1 MNAVIYHK
9 ALDIVNNSTGIKL
22 TELISNVA
30 SEYTREES
38 KVLIDTLS
46 ALCDSDDVLVLKY
59 TVPAM
64 DYREKVILFPKGTKF
79 L

>member
-22 TELISNVA
+22 TELVSNVA
-30 SEYTREES
+30 SEYSQEES
-38 KVLIDTLS
+38 KMLIETLG
-46 ALCDSDDVLVLKY
+46 ALADSDDVLVLKY
-59 TVPAM
+59 TVPSM